1 MKTLTAFITLVLF
14 LAAPSAVFSQECP
27 AVLDDALT
35 SAAGC
40 TSTEVNH
47 VCFGHAPVDVL
58 VDCEGV
64 LDFSVPGDMIA
75 LDGMCQLASGA
86 AQSTGEWGLAVMR
99 VQPHGMGDTPLTMIT
114 VGDVEMLNAG
124 SNVTTLE
131 VEVIS
136 DLTLYAGPNSTYPA
150 VGTLSVG
157 DTVTVNAC
165 SCTRHWLRTILD
177 DGQVGWMAAAS
188 VTILG
193 EASALPI
200 AGVDTPIYS
209 IMQAF
214 TLRTG
219 APASTCAG
227 LPEDGVLIQS
237 PADAEPVPVQVNGI
251 SMWVRGT
258 AFVQAPLAEAQ
269 TVEVIAGDVLVIVDD
284 FHANLGAGMRA
295 VFPTS
300 SAEAPAAAMH
310 VEPFELADIELL
322 PFTLLPDAVD
332 LEAAFANTAPQVV
345 GQGLCRV
352 LSLSGESVCEL
363 YFVNRDGDAIT
374 QMDVA
379 FVSAPQGEWE
389 GSTHADPPIVTGSAV
404 GGTLGWNIT
413 CSVGTSCFIGPIMW
427 SITVTDAAG
436 NVSEPFEAW
445 FNCVDH

>member
-1 MKTLTAFITLVLF
+1 MKTLTAFITF
-14 LAAPSAVFSQECP
+14 LLILIAPLAVHSQECP
-27 AVLDDALT
+27 TVLDEALT

-47 VCFGHAPVDVL
+47 VCFGHAQLEVL

-64 LDFSVPGDMIA
+64 LNFSAPGDMIA
-75 LDGMCQLASGA
+75 LDGMCALNSGA

-99 VQPHGMGDTPLTMIT
+99 VQPHGMEDTPLTMIT

-124 SNVTTLE
+124 SNVTSLE
-131 VEVIS
+131 VQATA

-150 VGTLSVG
+150 VGSISAG
-157 DTVTVNAC
+157 DTVHVNAC
-165 SCTRHWLRTILD
+165 SCTRHWLRTVLG
-177 DGQVGWMAAAS
+177 DGQVGWLAAAS

-193 EASALPI
+193 EANALPI
-200 AGVDTPIYS
+200 AGIDTPIYS

-219 APASTCAG
+219 APENTCAG
-227 LPEDGVLIQS
+227 LPEDGVLIQV

-258 AFVQAPLAEAQ
+258 AFVQAPLADAQ
-269 TVEVIAGDVLVIVDD
+269 TVEVIAGDTELIVGD
-284 FHANLGAGMRA
+284 FHATLRAGMRA
-295 VFPTS
+295 VFPAS
-300 SAEAPAAAMH
+300 SAADTAESMY
-310 VEPFELADIELL
+310 VEPFELADVELL
-322 PFTLLPDAVD
+322 PFTLLPESVD
-332 LEAAFANTAPQVV
+332 LQAAFADNAPQLV
-345 GQGLCRV
+345 GQGQCRV
-352 LSLSGESVCEL
+352 VSNAGESVCEL

-374 QMDVA
+374 HMDVE

-389 GSTHADPPIVTGSAV
+389 GSAHDSPPIVIGSETG
-404 GGTLGWNIT
+404 GILGWDIT
-413 CSVGTSCFIGPIMW
+413 CSVGTSCFIGPILW